1 MIRETAVDTSSRA
14 AGLGRRGV
22 IQKIEFSDLAIGKNL
37 PGDAGRGR
45 PRLPDLLRARPP
57 WRGPSRFLRT
67 EPAGPGTA
75 ASAPTDGGRRAS
87 RALFLFPVP
96 RTTSGLRT
104 RPPAKIVVIAADM
117 DLPERILHDARRL
130 KQELIQRL
138 IVALR
143 LGLDRGAGEIIDGGA
158 EARLDLLAGNVELL
172 GQSLE
177 TRLANSVALITGALP
192 AQYGLRTA
200 GIVDIQTKTGTL
212 NPSGSVTL
220 YGGQQQWFQG
230 DGG

>member
-1 MIRETAVDTSSRA
+1 
-14 AGLGRRGV
+14 
-22 IQKIEFSDLAIGKNL
+22 
-37 PGDAGRGR
+37 
-45 PRLPDLLRARPP
+45 
-57 WRGPSRFLRT
+57 
-67 EPAGPGTA
+67 
-75 ASAPTDGGRRAS
+75 
-87 RALFLFPVP
+87 
-96 RTTSGLRT
+96 
-104 RPPAKIVVIAADM
+104 M